1 MTDVVRAYRQHYEA
15 QSMSI
20 DNSIARGSTQQ
31 ASVAHVMLSQYW
43 LELPTATAS
52 RPTDNESAVGLGWTG
67 AKLSIAGQHI

>member
-43 LELPTATAS
+43 LELQRQRQRQAD
-52 RPTDNESAVGLGWTG
+52 RPITS
-67 AKLSIAGQHI
+67 QR